1 MGTFKKS
8 FLAAFLASIGVILSA
23 AYMLWLY
30 RRVIFGKLEKSN
42 LISMSDLNKSEMLI
56 LWILAIPILVF
67 GFYPEPLFNTITQSV
82 TNFLDMYN
90 SNIEIYLANKE

>member
-1 MGTFKKS
+1 
-8 FLAAFLASIGVILSA
+8 
-23 AYMLWLY
+23 
-30 RRVIFGKLEKSN
+30 
-42 LISMSDLNKSEMLI
+42 MLI